1 MVKTSEFV
9 GESFGKPE
17 SVEQCLAIMAEVAE
31 EQRDRNR
38 HLDTKAGS
46 IAGFAG
52 TALTLNLTLGRPLL
66 EQHFSTYPWAHGL
79 IRDEIR
85 ALVGA
90 VPDPSLGSVLKDL
103 LARNRLLDRGNPTSR
118 SLGRDFGRFGFDFWP
133 AVEAD
138 DRRNRNRKGKLD
150 QLCAW
155 RNAIVHGDV
164 SGARGSGRLTPRDL
178 DLTTC
183 RDWRRALGGLAD
195 SIDKVVAVGCQDLGC
210 SEPW

>member
-1 MVKTSEFV
+1 VTSVALEEWRGASSQALDEIEFV
-9 GESFGKPE
+9 HA
-17 SVEQCLAIMAEVAE
+17 SVEGAGNGRQLLTRQVDYAYAALIAAHFQRYCRAVHAEA
-31 EQRDRNR
+31 
-38 HLDTKAGS
+38 
-46 IAGFAG
+46 
-52 TALTLNLTLGRPLL
+52 
-66 EQHFSTYPWAHGL
+66 
-79 IRDEIR
+79 IR
-85 ALVGA
+85 ALVTA

-118 SLGRDFGRFGFDFWP
+118 NLGRDFGRFGFDFWP

-164 SGARGSGRLTPRDL
+164 SGSRGSGRLTPRDL

-195 SIDKVVAVGCQDLGC
+195 SIDTVVAVGCQDLGC